1 MAERHLLY
9 LTHAGLQAWSWNKGT
24 LEEIARF
31 SSNDDG
37 IKAFSA
43 HLTRHPQTRY
53 TLVADLADEAFH
65 LETLPRLR
73 GRDRSQLIARR
84 QAQLHLDTP
93 YVARLSLGREA
104 SGSRNERLLFAALTR
119 PAAIAPWLDAFH
131 HSGVALPGVHSATLL
146 GNAIGKQAGP
156 LPNNALLAYLSPAGL
171 RISCLDHG
179 QLRFSRLASHLK
191 ADTPNL
197 WQAGR
202 DEIQRTHHYLLG
214 QRTLERNQPTP
225 VFVLAWPDQL
235 ALLQSSCTDTS
246 ELRFTAVSLLD
257 LSARC
262 GLHAP
267 PEATDSLP
275 LVLHLAART
284 HRQPQ
289 FGSATERHPQT
300 LDRIGMAIGLT
311 AALLASASI
320 VLAAKNISDTRQLH
334 AQAAAIR
341 AEVQA
346 EEGRSRT
353 LPAATPKLPLPLDTL
368 QATLA
373 HHTDLQHF
381 SAGPA
386 PFLHQLARLL
396 DAHRHIE
403 LRQIDWSAPTR
414 NTPTQV
420 VELQL
425 VAPTSIDA
433 APFIKAL
440 HELPGAIIDSKDAPE
455 ATSIIRAS
463 RSPSDTPAP
472 LTVQL
477 SLPPAK
483 P

>member
-9 LTHAGLQAWSWNKGT
+9 LTHAGLQAWSWNKSV
-24 LEEIARF
+24 LKEIARF
-31 SSNDDG
+31 ASDDDG

-119 PAAIAPWLDAFH
+119 PAAIAPWLDALH
-131 HSGVALPGVHSATLL
+131 RSGVALAGVHSATLL
-146 GNAIGKQAGP
+146 GSAIGKQAGP
-156 LPNNALLAYLSPAGL
+156 LPNHALLAYLSPAGL

-179 QLRFSRLASHLK
+179 QLRFSRLAAHLK

-197 WQAGR
+197 WQAAR

-214 QRTLERNQPTP
+214 QRALERNQPTR

-235 ALLQSSCTDTS
+235 ALLQSTCTDTP
-246 ELRFTAVSLLD
+246 ELRFTAVSLTELA
-257 LSARC
+257 ARC
-262 GLHAP
+262 GLRAP
-267 PEATDSLP
+267 QKAADSLP

-284 HRQPQ
+284 PRQPQ
-289 FGSATERHPQT
+289 FGSAAERHLQT

-320 VLAAKNISDTRQLH
+320 VLAAKNIADTRQLH

-346 EEGRSRT
+346 EEGRS
-353 LPAATPKLPLPLDTL
+353 LDLAAATPKLPQPLDAL
-368 QATLA
+368 QAALA
-373 HHTDLQHF
+373 YHTDIQYF

-396 DAHRHIE
+396 DTHRHIE

-414 NTPTQV
+414 DTPTQV

-440 HELPGAIIDSKDAPE
+440 HNLPGAVIDSKDTPD
-455 ATSIIRAS
+455 ATPIVRAS
-463 RSPSDTPAP
+463 RSPSDAPAP
-472 LTVQL
+472 LTVRL